1 MSYRLT
7 DVTDLPQS
15 PQALLT
21 LVHPLSAVDIVSRIL
36 SPYTSASDPIE
47 NLDPHQRPDE
57 LLEQLTTGERV
68 LFDASGTSAGIFT
81 ARRPEAEALVANLPP
96 RLSQAIA
103 DHGNGGVGGIGRS
116 TSIKSDSLAPAIEP
130 AYQPPP
136 PTRQTGPEPGTRTLD
151 LLYRWPDGS
160 GVAGAPFAVDGVDS
174 YSTGTLD
181 SAGQAKVTG
190 LNDPVVNVRFGKP
203 APAGE
208 LDILRRQLQT
218 QMDGVL
224 ARERQEAARLQAG
237 TDALPLSINAGVHFA
252 NGFMGLWDSAVGLVT
267 NNLAI
272 VNLTHIGYLNRS
284 LQSAWSATQ
293 NRSDTAWTDAFK
305 QDFDKANQR
314 AVVNALGFDPDAI
327 TREQLAEAY
336 EIASLIVADPDTR
349 SMLGGFAVDFAE
361 AQDSTELSYFAG
373 GLVFEA
379 VLSILLASAAGA
391 SMASAAP
398 RYLKKLAPLGD
409 ALRNLAARLKIT
421 YQTRYHYNVATD
433 TLCESACRPR
443 PEGVDLKP
451 RHIETR
457 RLHVNTFKDVR
468 AALAA
473 SRRRLI
479 ARGGFTPKYTQDEL
493 VHLASQSL
501 DNDRYIV
508 RLVESQHLDGYQQ
521 PEGAMN
527 GTLGQPSPAT
537 GEVRFWSTTLD
548 QVEASDSCPR
558 LIAQQM
564 GVEYNPK
571 ATYKLAV
578 IDKDIAA
585 QKAGAKTLIP
595 TFDNLKAHIRENLDG
610 YAEKGA
616 LLDDV
621 MTPEYQAKYEKLVER
636 MADAEWEDTDI
647 RRDYLDSSGL
657 GAEEIKVFETRFKI
671 QSDTGANQ
679 YFLGNGLTKHTAL
692 SQDGKDIYG
701 AIETFTVEKNPQ
713 TFRAMTSSGKGG
725 PEAYVDLIDL
735 TPIDFGE

>member
-7 DVTDLPQS
+7 DVTDLPRS
-15 PQALLT
+15 PQALLA

-47 NLDPHQRPDE
+47 NLDPNQRPDE
-57 LLEQLTTGERV
+57 LLEQLATGEQV

-81 ARRPEAEALVANLPP
+81 ARRPEADALVANLPP
-96 RLSQAIA
+96 RLSQAIT
-103 DHGNGGVGGIGRS
+103 DHGSGAAGGIGRS
-116 TSIKSDSLAPAIEP
+116 APLKSDSLAPAVEP
-130 AYQPPP
+130 AYQSPPP
-136 PTRQTGPEPGTRTLD
+136 AQQAGPEQGTRTLD

-160 GVAGAPFAVDGVDS
+160 GVANAPFMVDGFDS
-174 YSTGTLD
+174 YKTGTLD
-181 SAGQAKVTG
+181 STGQARVTG

-218 QMDGVL
+218 QMDAIL
-224 ARERQEAARLQAG
+224 ARERKEAARLQAS
-237 TDALPLSINAGVHFA
+237 TDNLPLSINAGVHFA
-252 NGFMGLWDSAVGLVT
+252 NGFMGLWDSAVGLIA

-272 VNLTHIGYLNRS
+272 VNLTHFGFLNRS

-293 NRSDTAWTDAFK
+293 NSSDTAWTDAFIK
-305 QDFDKANQR
+305 DFDEANKR

-327 TREQLAEAY
+327 THEQLAEAY

-391 SMASAAP
+391 SMASSAP

-443 PEGVDLKP
+443 PEGVDLQP

-457 RLHVNTFKDVR
+457 RLHVHTFKDVR

-508 RLVESQHLDGYQQ
+508 RLVESHHLDGYQK

-527 GTLGQPSPAT
+527 GTLGKPSPAT

-548 QVEASDSCPR
+548 QVEASDSCPK

-578 IDKDIAA
+578 IDKDIASD
-585 QKAGAKTLIP
+585 KAGAKTLIP
-595 TFDNLKAHIRENLDG
+595 TFDNLKAHIRENVGG
-610 YAEKGA
+610 YAEKDA

-621 MTPEYQAKYEKLVER
+621 MTPEYQAKYERLFEAMGK
-636 MADAEWEDTDI
+636 AE
-647 RRDYLDSSGL
+647 LDSPDRRSVYLRKQGL
-657 GAEEIKVFETRFKI
+657 GVKEIKVFETRFDI
-671 QSDTGANQ
+671 QDKTGANQ

-692 SQDGKDIYG
+692 SQDGKVVYG
-701 AIETFTVEKNPQ
+701 AVETFTVEKNPQ
-713 TFRAMTSSGKGG
+713 TFRAMTNGGKGG

-735 TPIDFGE
+735 TPIEFGE

>member
-36 SPYTSASDPIE
+36 SPYTTASDPIE
-47 NLDPHQRPDE
+47 NLDPSQRPDE
-57 LLEQLTTGERV
+57 LLEQLTMGERV
-68 LFDASGTSAGIFT
+68 LFDASGTSPGIFT
-81 ARRPEAEALVANLPP
+81 ARRPDAEALVANLPP
-96 RLSQAIA
+96 RLSRAIT
-103 DHGNGGVGGIGRS
+103 DHAEGGIGGGRS
-116 TSIKSDSLAPAIEP
+116 APIKSDSLAPAIEP
-130 AYQPPP
+130 AYQSPPP
-136 PTRQTGPEPGTRTLD
+136 SQQAGPEQGTRTLD

-160 GVAGAPFAVDGVDS
+160 GVAGAPFVVDGFDS
-174 YSTGTLD
+174 YKAGTLD
-181 SAGQAKVTG
+181 SAGKARVTG

-208 LDILRRQLQT
+208 LDILRRQLQA
-218 QMDGVL
+218 QLDGVL

-252 NGFMGLWDSAVGLVT
+252 NGFMGLWDSAVGLIA

-272 VNLTHIGYLNRS
+272 VNLTHLGYINRS

-293 NRSDTAWTDAFK
+293 SSSDTAWIDAFK
-305 QDFDKANQR
+305 QNFDEANKR
-314 AVVNALGFDPDAI
+314 ALVNALGFDPDAI

-336 EIASLIVADPDTR
+336 DIASLIVADPHTR
-349 SMLGGFAVDFAE
+349 DLLGRFAVDFAQ

-391 SMASAAP
+391 GMASAAP
-398 RYLKKLAPLGD
+398 RYLRKLAPLGE

-421 YQTRYHYNVATD
+421 YQTRYHYNVDTD

-443 PEGVDLKP
+443 PEGVDLQP
-451 RHIETR
+451 RNIETR
-457 RLHVNTFKDVR
+457 RLNVSTFKDVR

-508 RLVESQHLDGYQQ
+508 RLVEEQHLDGYQQ

-527 GTLGQPSPAT
+527 GTLGKPSPAT

-548 QVEASDSCPR
+548 QVEASDTCPR

-578 IDKDIAA
+578 IDKDIAT

-595 TFDNLKAHIRENLDG
+595 TFDNLKAHIRENVGG
-610 YAEKGA
+610 YADKDS

-621 MTPEYQAKYEKLVER
+621 MTPEYQTKYEKLFEG
-636 MADAEWEDTDI
+636 MGAAEWESHKARARYLMDQK
-647 RRDYLDSSGL
+647 LDS
-657 GAEEIKVFETRFKI
+657 EEIKMFETRFKV

-679 YFLGNGLTKHTAL
+679 YFLGSGLTKHTAL
-692 SQDGKDIYG
+692 SQDGKDVYG

-713 TFRAMTSSGKGG
+713 SFRIMTNGGKDG
-725 PEAYVDLIDL
+725 PEAYVDLIEL